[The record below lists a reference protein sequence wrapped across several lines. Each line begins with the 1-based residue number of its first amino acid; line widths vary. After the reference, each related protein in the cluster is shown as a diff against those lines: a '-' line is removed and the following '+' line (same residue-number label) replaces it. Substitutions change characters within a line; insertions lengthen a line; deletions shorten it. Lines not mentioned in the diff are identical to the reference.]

1 MTALRLFRRQLRADR
16 PALVTVAAVVLVSA
30 FLAAALPRQL
40 NRVYDDGLRT
50 LVAEAP
56 AAAREVRATSSGM
69 LRPSAL
75 DEIEARIRRTMAP
88 PLRSRVGDSTN
99 AATAGLFT
107 VLHLPDGDPYRGV
120 AGLGGVTPTHF
131 LDVRYQSEYADHVRM
146 VAGRAPGRGRHATTA
161 QGRVHLVEVAFAADA
176 ARRMDYRVGQRFLLS
191 PVSLRN
197 PSPVPLAIEVT
208 GLFEP
213 TAPAEEY
220 WQQNERVL
228 DPAIFL
234 NESGTATLHEG
245 VALMDRA
252 GLRQLVSVAPT
263 TSLRYDWRYPVNI
276 SALDAGS
283 IDALSQALGK
293 ITATAFST
301 GTALSFLGRIPPA
314 TVQSGLDALLGSY
327 LAQQT
332 TATAVMS
339 LVIAGV
345 LGVALIVVA
354 LAVQVLPERR
364 RPALRLAGARGASA
378 RQVVAVHALEAT
390 LLAVPAA
397 AAGWLLARVMV
408 DARPSPLSAVFV
420 AGFAAVTVA
429 LAAGGGWVELRRARS
444 VTRQDAALP
453 RPSPRRLAAEALVG
467 ILAVLGVVLLRR
479 RGLTAPAAEAGIDP
493 LLATVPLLVGL
504 AAGLVLLRLVPLPLR
519 ALTRMA
525 RARRGAVP
533 FLGVAR
539 IARSAATAVLPV
551 LVLLLALT
559 VAVFASV
566 VDSTVSTGQQTSAWQ
581 QVGADYRVDN
591 FGFEPAWVEQV
602 AATPGV
608 RALVP
613 AYVEEGASID
623 AGDRNAA
630 AELLAVEG
638 PQEYADLLRGG
649 PYSLPGLTQLDPVG
663 TGGAGDGAGG
673 GSGGGS
679 GALPAVVSSQVL
691 GIRLGQTTDVLVSGR
706 RVPVRVVATA
716 KSAPGVAADRAFV
729 VVSLDAL
736 RSASGQRL
744 RPTRL
749 LVAGAPGIEDSLAAS
764 TRDFARSASVASRRQ
779 LLAELT
785 DAPLVDGVQAA
796 FRVATVAAGGYS
808 VLGVLLALVLTAR
821 PRGRTLSTLRTLGLT
836 GRQSA
841 AVAALEVIP
850 LVMVATAA
858 GVALGALLPRLLG
871 PAVDLR
877 PFTGGALATASQV
890 EPVELAALTGGL
902 LALVAVAV
910 LLVGVLARRRNLGA
924 VLRVDDAAE
933 G

>member
-1 MTALRLFRRQLRADR
+1 MTALRLFRRQLQADR
-16 PALVTVAAVVLVSA
+16 PALITVAAVVLASA

-50 LVAEAP
+50 LIAQAP

-69 LRPSAL
+69 LRARDL
-75 DEIEARIRRTMAP
+75 DEIEARIQRTMAP
-88 PLRSRVGDSTN
+88 PLRSRIGDSTN

-107 VLHLPDGDPYRGV
+107 VLDLRDGDPYRGV
-120 AGLGGVTPTHF
+120 AGPGAITPTHF

-146 VAGRAPGRGRHATTA
+146 VAGRAPGPAGYATTA
-161 QGRVHLVEVAFAADA
+161 QGRVHLIEVAFVAAA

-197 PSPVPLAIEVT
+197 PSSVPIAIEVT

-220 WQQNERVL
+220 WQQNKRLL

-245 VALMDRA
+245 VALMDGA
-252 GLRQLVSVAPT
+252 GLRRLVRVEPT
-263 TSLRYDWRYPVNI
+263 TSLRYDWHYPVNI
-276 SALDAGS
+276 AALDAGS

-301 GTALSFLGRIPPA
+301 GTSMSFLGRVPPA
-314 TVQSGLDALLGSY
+314 TVQSGLDVLLRSY

-354 LAVQVLPERR
+354 LAVQGLPERR
-364 RPALRLAGARGASA
+364 RPALRLTGARGAST
-378 RQVVAVHALEAT
+378 RQVVVVHALEAT

-397 AAGWLLARVMV
+397 AAGWLLARMAV
-408 DARPSPLSAVFV
+408 DARPTPLSAAFV
-420 AGFAAVTVA
+420 AGFAAVTVV
-429 LAAGGGWVELRRARS
+429 LAAGGGWLELRRARS
-444 VTRQDAALP
+444 VTRQDAAVT
-453 RPSPRRLAAEALVG
+453 RPLPRRLAVEALVG

-479 RGLTAPAAEAGIDP
+479 RGLTTAAGEAGIDP

-504 AAGLVLLRLVPLPLR
+504 AAGLALLRLVPLPLR
-519 ALTRMA
+519 ALLRVA

-539 IARSAATAVLPV
+539 VARSAATAVLPV

-566 VDSTVSTGQQTSAWQ
+566 VDSTVSAGQQTSAWQ

-591 FGFEPAWVEQV
+591 FGFESEWVEQV

-608 RALVP
+608 RQLVP
-613 AYVEEGASID
+613 AYVEEGTDID
-623 AGDRNAA
+623 AGGRNAA
-630 AELLAVEG
+630 AELLAVED
-638 PQEYADLLRGG
+638 PRAYADILRGG
-649 PYSLPGLTQLDPVG
+649 PYSLPGLTQLDRVG
-663 TGGAGDGAGG
+663 TGEADGAGDEADGP
-673 GSGGGS
+673 
-679 GALPAVVSSQVL
+679 LPAVVSSRVD
-691 GIRLGQTTDVLVSGR
+691 GMRPGQTTDLLVSGR

-716 KSAPGVAADRAFV
+716 SSAPGVATDRAFV
-729 VVSLDAL
+729 VVSLEAL

-749 LVAGAPGIEDSLAAS
+749 LMAGAPGIEEALAAS
-764 TRDFARSASVASRRQ
+764 TRGFSQSAAVASRRQ

-785 DAPLVDGVQAA
+785 DAPLVDGMQAA
-796 FRVATVAAGGYS
+796 FRVATVAAAGYS

-821 PRGRTLSTLRTLGLT
+821 PRSRALSTLRTLGLT

-841 AVAALEVIP
+841 TVAALEVLP
-850 LVMVATAA
+850 LVAVATAA
-858 GVALGALLPRLLG
+858 GVVLGVLLPRLLG

-877 PFTGGALATASQV
+877 PFTGGALAPASRL
-890 EPVELAALTGGL
+890 EPVELFVLTGGL
-902 LALVAVAV
+902 LALVALAV
-910 LLVGVLARRRNLGA
+910 LLVGLLARRRNLGA

-933 G
+933 S

>member
-16 PALVTVAAVVLVSA
+16 PALLTVAAVVLVSA

-40 NRVYDDGLRT
+40 NRSYDDALRT

-69 LRPSAL
+69 LRASDL
-75 DEIEARIRRTMAP
+75 DEIEGRIRRTMAP
-88 PLRSRVGDSTN
+88 PLRSRLGESTN

-107 VLHLPDGDPYRGV
+107 VLGLRDGVPYRAVTGPG
-120 AGLGGVTPTHF
+120 APTPTHF

-146 VAGRAPGRGRHATTA
+146 VAGRAPGPGGYTRTA
-161 QGRVHLVEVAFAADA
+161 QGRAHLVEVAFAADA

-197 PSPVPLAIEVT
+197 PSPLSLAIEVT

-213 TAPAEEY
+213 TDPAEDY
-220 WQQNERVL
+220 WQQNGRVL
-228 DPAIFL
+228 DPAVFL

-252 GLRQLVSVAPT
+252 GLRRLVAVPPT
-263 TSLRYDWRYPVNI
+263 TSLRYDWHYPVDI
-276 SALDAGS
+276 ATLDAGS
-283 IDALSQALGK
+283 IDALSQALSK
-293 ITATAFST
+293 ISATAFST
-301 GTALSFLGRIPPA
+301 GTARSFLGRVPPA
-314 TVQSGLDALLGSY
+314 TVQSGLDVLLRSY
-327 LAQQT
+327 LDQQT

-364 RPALRLAGARGASA
+364 QAALRLTGARGASA

-390 LLAVPAA
+390 LLAVPAGT
-397 AAGWLLARVMV
+397 AGWLLSRVVV
-408 DARPSPLSAVFV
+408 DARATPLSVAFV
-420 AGFAAVTVA
+420 AVFAAVTVA
-429 LAAGGGWVELRRARS
+429 LACAGGWRELRRARS
-444 VTRQDAALP
+444 VSRQDAALT

-467 ILAVLGVVLLRR
+467 ILAIVGVVLLRW
-479 RGLTAPAAEAGIDP
+479 RGLTAPAGETGIDP

-504 AAGLVLLRLVPLPLR
+504 AAGLALLRLVPLPLR
-519 ALTRMA
+519 ALLRIA
-525 RARRGAVP
+525 RGRRGAVP

-539 IARSAATAVLPV
+539 VARSSATAVLPV
-551 LVLLLALT
+551 LVLLLAPT
-559 VAVFASV
+559 IAVFASV
-566 VDSTVSTGQQTSAWQ
+566 VDSTVSAGQQTSTWQ
-581 QVGADYRVDN
+581 QVGADYRVDS

-613 AYVEEGASID
+613 AYVEEGADID
-623 AGDRNAA
+623 AGGGNTA
-630 AELLAVEG
+630 AELLAVED
-638 PQEYADLLRGG
+638 PRAYADILRGG

-663 TGGAGDGAGG
+663 TGGAGGAGG
-673 GSGGGS
+673 P
-679 GALPAVVSSQVL
+679 LPAVVSGRVA
-691 GIRLGQTTDVLVSGR
+691 GIRSGQTTDLLVSGR
-706 RVPVRVVATA
+706 QVPVRVVGTA
-716 KSAPGVAADRAFV
+716 NSAPGVEADRAFV
-729 VVSLDAL
+729 VVSLEAL

-749 LVAGAPGIEDSLAAS
+749 LVAGDPGIEEALAEAI
-764 TRDFARSASVASRRQ
+764 RDFAPAATVASRRQ

-785 DAPLVDGVQAA
+785 GAPLVDGMRTA
-796 FRVATVAAGGYS
+796 FRVATVAAAGYS

-821 PRGRTLSTLRTLGLT
+821 PRGRALSTMRTLGLT

-841 AVAALEVIP
+841 AVAALEVLP
-850 LVMVATAA
+850 LVVVATAA
-858 GVALGALLPRLLG
+858 GVVLGAVLPRLLG

-877 PFTGGALATASQV
+877 PFTGGLLPPASRLDPVQV
-890 EPVELAALTGGL
+890 SLLTGGL
-902 LALVAVAV
+902 LALVVLAV
-910 LLVGVLARRRNLGA
+910 LLVGALGQRRDLGA
-924 VLRVDDAAE
+924 VLRADDAAA